1 MKDGA
6 KPVGQKRKRSIAT
19 IELYNVILCIRVIKY
34 TSINAK
40 RIFRIL
46 FVVIFIFRGRI
57 TIIITILHG

>member
-34 TSINAK
+34 MFINAK
-40 RIFRIL
+40 WIFRIL
-46 FVVIFIFRGRI
+46 LQNVFRLNRPNI
-57 TIIITILHG
+57 RCHPKV

>member
-6 KPVGQKRKRSIAT
+6 KPVGQERKRSIAT

-40 RIFRIL
+40 WIFRIL
-46 FVVIFIFRGRI
+46 IQSVFHLNRPN
-57 TIIITILHG
+57 ILCYPKV